1 MKFRCIGY
9 TKTGELVREVIEA
22 SSASEASEELVRRGV
37 YVTEVREARDEA
49 PAARRPVPRMG
60 AGQRAEEA
68 AGFLRQLA
76 VLVQTGTP
84 LVEAIG
90 SLERQQR
97 DGPWRITLGLM
108 RARLEEGAQFSE
120 VMAQHPEYFDGVCRS
135 LIAAGESGGRLDAM
149 LHRLAAFMRQ
159 RVRARKQVVGA
170 LVYPCLL
177 VCVAFGVTAGML
189 GFVMP
194 RFEGLFQ
201 TLDAPLPPTTK
212 VLMDASAVIREY
224 WYVAV
229 GLLVAL
235 PVGLSVY
242 LGSAPGRRSLEHTLL
257 HAPQVGRLTRGIAL
271 ARTARVLGVLL
282 EGRVAMLDALRLT
295 RQAAGVQ
302 KYESLLERVEEG
314 VTRGENVSS
323 VLASSDLVPPVFVE
337 AVRSGERSGQVHTV
351 LLAMADSLDEDNEI
365 LLKTITGL
373 LEPMILIVLGLV
385 VGTMAISM
393 FLPLFDLTAAGG
405 GR

>member
-1 MKFRCIGY
+1 MKYQCIGY
-9 TKTGELVREVIEA
+9 TKSGGSVCEVVEA
-22 SSASEASEELVRRGV
+22 QGPREASEELARKGV
-37 YVTEVREARDEA
+37 YVTEVHEARDE
-49 PAARRPVPRMG
+49 PSPQRRKTPRMG
-60 AGQRAEEA
+60 AGRRAEDA

-97 DGPWRITLGLM
+97 EGPWRSVLGAM

-135 LIAAGESGGRLDAM
+135 LVAAGESGGRLDAM

-159 RVRARKQVVGA
+159 RVRARKQIVGA

-177 VCVAFGVTAGML
+177 VCVALGVTAGML

-229 GLLVAL
+229 GLLIAI
-235 PVGLSVY
+235 PIGLYVY
-242 LGSAPGRRSLEHTLL
+242 LGSSTGRRSLEHAMLTM
-257 HAPQVGRLTRGIAL
+257 PQVGRLTRGIAL

-302 KYESLLERVEEG
+302 KFELLLERVEEG
-314 VTRGENVSS
+314 VTRGENVSG
-323 VLASSDLVPPVFVE
+323 VLACSDLVPPAFVE

-351 LLAMADSLDEDNEI
+351 LLAMADTLDEDNEI

-373 LEPMILIVLGLV
+373 LEPLILIVLGLV

-405 GR
+405 AR